1 MKIAESSVIMESNR
15 SYRQNGIKPHKSGAD
30 GSSFLDS
37 AFRLVNGKNNDSYE
51 KDEEDYYN
59 NYGNGAKNSNQFNF
73 GKFSLNRVSDS
84 REITDIAEEFSF
96 QYDLFYLLFRR
107 LLYGGVFGGMG
118 VSAFPVNYD
127 SVFQQRIVTYS
138 EEENTEF
145 HAKGQA
151 LTEDGRRIDFNLD
164 ISMSR
169 SYMEYMDVSIPI
181 ATNSLLDPLVI
192 NVDSGVTQISD
203 QKFMFDL
210 DADGTEEEMSMLKK
224 GSGFLALDLNEDGKI
239 NDGSELFGTKSGDGF
254 KDLRNY
260 DKDGNGWIDEN
271 DEVFD
276 KLKVWFKA
284 ENGEDVLMNLKA
296 ADIGAIYLGEAQTEF
311 TLGNSFGN
319 RSGVIRST
327 GFFLKESLG
336 VGTVQHVDMAVSKA
350 HKGFEMKLSDRLN
363 EKKERL
369 EKELDETMLKKL
381 FCDKIAEVV

>member
-73 GKFSLNRVSDS
+73 GKFGLNRVSDS

-107 LLYGGVFGGMG
+107 LLYGGVFGSMG
-118 VSAFPVNYD
+118 GGAFSVNYD
-127 SVFQQRIVTYS
+127 SVSSQRLVTYS

-192 NVDSGVTQISD
+192 NVDSGVTQI
-203 QKFMFDL
+203 
-210 DADGTEEEMSMLKK
+210 
-224 GSGFLALDLNEDGKI
+224 
-239 NDGSELFGTKSGDGF
+239 
-254 KDLRNY
+254 
-260 DKDGNGWIDEN
+260 
-271 DEVFD
+271 
-276 KLKVWFKA
+276 
-284 ENGEDVLMNLKA
+284 
-296 ADIGAIYLGEAQTEF
+296 
-311 TLGNSFGN
+311 
-319 RSGVIRST
+319 
-327 GFFLKESLG
+327 
-336 VGTVQHVDMAVSKA
+336 
-350 HKGFEMKLSDRLN
+350 
-363 EKKERL
+363 
-369 EKELDETMLKKL
+369 
-381 FCDKIAEVV
+381 